1 MGKDSLNFDQF
12 QELRAGIFGRKD
24 VLMIGVDAAKRK
36 HMACFCGPSR
46 KVLVRGYTILNSRS
60 GFEKF
65 RDTITETKQ
74 AYGFKEVLVALE
86 STGFYQRP
94 LEEFLSAFGCQVV
107 LVSNLAS
114 ARNRQTIEL
123 SWDKSD
129 TKDSEAI
136 ADLVMQG
143 KFLYHAP
150 RDDHRETVRRLLRH
164 RRRLVRERSR
174 CLIRIRNTILPVIF
188 PELED
193 CFARLDQPLALRL
206 LEQCPFP
213 DEIQEQSLDDFLD
226 GFRGLRGPFPRKK
239 LAQIYDLA
247 ATSIGTPKGR
257 EGYRTMLR
265 HFIEDIRKLEGRI
278 NDMERQIR
286 ELYRGES
293 SFDHLQS
300 IPGVGALIAAILL
313 AEVGSIANYRS
324 AKQLIKFAGL
334 NVIGKQSGE
343 YQSIRVISKM
353 GNSLI
358 RSAVYQAAIAAAR
371 SNSPLGR
378 WYKLRSAESGKRPKK
393 LLVALAAKILRI
405 AFRIM
410 KEGGVYQE
418 NYDRLLRIKQCHR
431 ELTAKGNK
439 KTA

>member
-1 MGKDSLNFDQF
+1 MRKDTLNFEQF
-12 QELRAGIFGRKD
+12 QELRAGICDRKD
-24 VLMIGVDAAKRK
+24 VLMTGVDAAKRK
-36 HMACFCGPSR
+36 HVACFCGAPR
-46 KVLVRGYTILNSRS
+46 KVLIRDYSISNSRS

-65 RDTITETKQ
+65 RDAIVDTKK
-74 AYGFKEVLVALE
+74 AYGLQGVVVALE

-94 LEEFLSAFGCQVV
+94 LEEFLLAAGFQVV

-136 ADLVMQG
+136 ADLVIQG

-150 RDDHRETVRRLLRH
+150 REDRREAVRRLLRH

-213 DEIQEQSLDDFLD
+213 DEIQAQSLDAFLD
-226 GFRGLRGPFPRKK
+226 RFRGLRGPFPRKK
-239 LAQIYDLA
+239 LAKIYDLA
-247 ATSIGTPKGR
+247 ASSIGTPKGR
-257 EGYRTMLR
+257 EGYRAMLR
-265 HFIEDIRKLEGRI
+265 HFIEDIRKLESRI

-313 AEVGSIANYRS
+313 AEVGPIANYRS
-324 AKQLIKFAGL
+324 AKQLVKFAGL

-353 GNSLI
+353 GNSLL
-358 RSAVYQAAIAAAR
+358 RSALYQAAIAAAR
-371 SNSPLGR
+371 SDSPLGR
-378 WYKLRSAESGKRPKK
+378 WYQRQSAESGKRPKK

-418 NYDRLLRIKQCHR
+418 NYDRLLRIKQRHC
-431 ELTAKGNK
+431 ELMAKGNK